1 MKKSVSIIAAAAMA
15 ASLTMTGAMSCN
27 AAEDAAAGV
36 EQSTAIAE
44 SAEAATEASAETPT
58 EAATVAATVAVAEE
72 PTATPVAAPTESA
85 STLEIQKLAGK
96 WKLQV
101 ANGNTTVDIDAKD
114 SGTVVIG
121 ADGTFTVTDLT
132 GKTVSG
138 TVSVG
143 TEEIGGTV
151 LQTVALYSGDTPLY
165 AGYYSSTN
173 DIINIG
179 NGGQARLIRDNGA
192 AAAATTAAA
201 APEATTSNAAATTK
215 AAVTTVK
222 AATTANSG
230 SKTDSPKTG
239 VAFPALPAAGLTVA
253 AAAIAFAMRKKED

>member
-58 EAATVAATVAVAEE
+58 EAATVAVAEE